1 MIKKLFILIL
11 LVFIISETFA
21 QLKSIYDFSY
31 SNNLETPAPNEQPAT
46 DGTFIYG
53 MTMDGGGNGSGAIYK
68 VLPDGSGFEVLHNFM
83 WDNTSNGDD
92 PRGSLTYASGV
103 LYGTT
108 YYGGL
113 NNQGTV
119 FKINADGTG
128 FTLLHS
134 FNNTDGSSPIARLL
148 LTGGVLY
155 GTTSQGGLYSSG
167 TIFRIATDGSSF
179 ATIHDFNQPTDGS
192 NPHSGVTLSGNM
204 LYGVVPFGPTNSSS
218 QGCLY
223 SFDMLTSTYTVL
235 HEFSWADGADPHGE
249 VLKIGNIIYGLA
261 PYKSWGGGVVYKY
274 DLNTSTYTVIYDGFS
289 YDGGQP
295 FGGFA
300 QEGNML
306 YFITQGGSYVSG
318 RVYSVNLLSETVN
331 MLFNLQNIANYSQ
344 ASHAYGTPLCLNSR
358 LFMSVDGGT
367 SGDGY
372 LFGIDTDGS
381 NFEKLVIFNESLMG
395 RNPEGSL
402 VYAESKLFGMVT
414 NGGSQGNGLVFS
426 VNPDGTNHNLL
437 HNFSGDEGWEPFSSL
452 AYESGVLYGMN
463 RNGGSSNNGTIFKL
477 NTNGSGFA
485 VIHDFSGISGSE
497 PYGSLLVE
505 SGTLYGTTNTG
516 GLHNYGTLFKVNADG
531 SGFTVLYDFDFLSG
545 GYPSGTVVKSG
556 NMLYGMTPDG
566 GVNFSGCIY
575 SFNLLTSTYTLLHE
589 FAAGEGSY
597 PRGDLTLVSGRL
609 YGMTNSGG
617 SNFNG
622 TLFSLN
628 TDGTEFTVH
637 HHFLYSTG
645 SNPTGNLLHSGDYL
659 YGTTKYGGNIG
670 DGVIFRYN
678 MLSASYEVLGN
689 FSYLKGSYPNK
700 NLVKAGN
707 TFFGMT
713 QQGGSNSL
721 GVIFSYDHA
730 IQWTGAT
737 NTLWNEPTNWSTG
750 QVPTAEEDVEIT
762 SAPLNQPHVDAPTSA
777 PAQCYN
783 LFIRTGAQVTID
795 PAKALTVTVDV
806 VNEAG
811 TTGLILASNASGT
824 GSLIQNNDGV
834 EASIQRYIT
843 GNADLT
849 ANHYHFVSIPIE
861 TPTLTASTFMGCYMH
876 EFNPFTQEWV
886 GLGSDPFTSLDYQK
900 GYMVYYPNTS
910 ATFTLNGTLRYGG
923 VQLFTNTIMPENY
936 LLVPNPY
943 PSAIDWD
950 NASWVKNGVY
960 DAVWIWNPQLGNYAA
975 YGSEAGVN
983 NGSNI
988 IPQGQSFFVRAKDS
1002 FVNLA
1007 TDPSTPCHDN
1017 TAFYKAVSQAQN
1029 LLRIKAS
1036 GNSFADE
1043 SIIRFRED
1051 VLAGVDEKD
1060 VAKAYGNPMAP
1071 QLSTMVDSELLSIN
1085 SLPITNTQVEVPI
1098 HFESELSGTVTLQFS
1113 QMESFPSNISI
1124 RLVDKS
1130 NNYSQNV
1137 REQPLFSFAH
1147 QPGLN
1152 AERFSIVFGEANSI
1166 EEPNNQSIKM
1176 WITDGKLHISTSK
1189 LIGQK
1194 AELALYTSIGQKL
1207 SSKHLV
1213 LNGSNIESLSTKG
1226 YIVAQ
1231 LIVNNQLVT
1240 VSGIVLK

>member
-1 MIKKLFILIL
+1 MIKKLFILSL
-11 LVFIISETFA
+11 LVFILSETFA

-31 SNNLETPAPNEQPAT
+31 SNNLETPSPNEQPAT
-46 DGTFIYG
+46 DGTYIYG
-53 MTMDGGGNGSGAIYK
+53 MTMEGGSNGSGAIYK

-119 FKINADGTG
+119 FKINTDGTG
-128 FTLLHS
+128 FVLLHS
-134 FNNTDGSSPIARLL
+134 FDWTNGSNPIGKLSL
-148 LTGGVLY
+148 SGGLLY
-155 GTTSQGGLYSSG
+155 GTTSQGGLFTSG
-167 TIFRIATDGSSF
+167 SIFSIATDGSSF
-179 ATIHDFNQPTDGS
+179 TTLHSFNQPTDGS
-192 NPHSGVTLSGNM
+192 NPVSGVTVSGTM
-204 LYGVVPFGPTNSSS
+204 LYGIVPYGPNNTSS

-223 SFDMLTSTYTVL
+223 SFDMLSSTYTVL
-235 HEFSWADGADPHGE
+235 HEFSWADGANPEGE
-249 VLKIGNIIYGLA
+249 VVKIGSILYGLA
-261 PYKSWGGGVVYKY
+261 PYKSWGGGVVYKF
-274 DLNTSTYTVIYDGFS
+274 DLNTSIYSVIYDGFS
-289 YDGGQP
+289 YDGGEP
-295 FGGFA
+295 FGSFA
-300 QEGNML
+300 QNGSML
-306 YFITQGGSYVSG
+306 YFITQGGSYVSS
-318 RVYSVNLLSETVN
+318 RMFSLNTLTDAVVQIFDLQSVYN
-331 MLFNLQNIANYSQ
+331 
-344 ASHAYGTPLCLNSR
+344 YGTSSHTWGSPLFLNSR
-358 LFMSVDGGT
+358 LYASVNYGT
-367 SGDGY
+367 TQYGY
-372 LFGIDTDGS
+372 LFGIDTDGNNFNKVAVFKGSS
-381 NFEKLVIFNESLMG
+381 NGK
-395 RNPEGSL
+395 RPTGSL
-402 VYAESKLFGMVT
+402 TYAESKLFGMT
-414 NGGSQGNGLVFS
+414 TEGGNNDQGIIFS
-426 VNPDGTNHNLL
+426 VNPDGTNYTVL
-437 HNFSGDEGWEPFSSL
+437 HDFSATEGWLPYGSL
-452 AYESGVLYGMN
+452 IYDAGVLYGMAAY
-463 RNGGSSNNGTIFKL
+463 GGTSEDGTIFKI
-477 NTNGSGFA
+477 NTNGTGFS
-485 VIHDFSGISGSE
+485 VLHNFNGISGVS
-497 PYGSLLVE
+497 PYGSLMLDAGV
-505 SGTLYGTTNTG
+505 LYGTTNTG
-516 GLHNYGTLFKVNADG
+516 GLWDFGTLFKLNTNG
-531 SGFTVLYDFDFLSG
+531 SGYTVLHDFDYVNG
-545 GYPSGTVVKSG
+545 GYPQGSLIKSG
-556 NMLYGMTPDG
+556 NYLYGLSSDG
-566 GVNFSGCIY
+566 GSNNFGNVFR
-575 SFNLLTSTYTLLHE
+575 FNLLGSSYEVLHD
-589 FAAGEGSY
+589 FGGNQGSN
-597 PRGDLTLVSGRL
+597 PKGDLTLVGGKL
-609 YGMTNSGG
+609 YGMTNGG
-617 SNFNG
+617 GNNFNG

-628 TDGTEFTVH
+628 TDGSNFTIN
-637 HHFLYSTG
+637 HHFIYSTG
-645 SNPTGNLLHSGDYL
+645 SNPTGSLMVSGTNLL
-659 YGTTKYGGNIG
+659 GTTKYGGDYG
-670 DGVIFRYN
+670 AGVLFKFNTLTNTYQSLN
-678 MLSASYEVLGN
+678 N
-689 FSYLKGSYPNK
+689 FNYTNGSYPNQ
-700 NLVKAGN
+700 NLVAISD
-707 TFFGMT
+707 TYYGMAN
-713 QQGGSNSL
+713 QGGTDNL
-721 GVIFSYDHA
+721 GVIFQYDHPL
-730 IQWTGAT
+730 QWTGSV
-737 NTLWNEPTNWSTG
+737 NTLWSEPNNWSTG

-762 SAPLNQPHVDAPTSA
+762 SAPLNQPHVDAPASA
-777 PAQCYN
+777 PAQCFN
-783 LFIRTGAQVTID
+783 LFIRAGAQVTID
-795 PAKALTVTVDV
+795 PAKALTVTTDV

-910 ATFTLNGTLRYGG
+910 ATFTLTGTLRYGG
-923 VQLFTNTIMPENY
+923 VQLFTNTIMPNNY
-936 LLVPNPY
+936 LLIPNPY

-1017 TAFYKAVSQAQN
+1017 TAFYKACSQAQN

-1043 SIIRFRED
+1043 SIIRFRDD
-1051 VLAGVDEKD
+1051 VLEGVDEKD

-1071 QLSTMVDSELLSIN
+1071 QLATMVDSELLSIN
-1085 SLPITNTQVEVPI
+1085 SLPINNSQVEVPI

-1113 QMESFPSNISI
+1113 QMESFPSSTSI

-1130 NNYSQNV
+1130 SNYSQNV